1 MERDQLADWMQWEK
15 ILATVFTDENTLQG
29 YIPDRSVFFFIYMF
43 IKWLMDESP
52 QPLWLLYSV
61 FHTAQ
66 QTGSK
71 DRVLPDVVLFVNCEC
86 FSAWLGFRGVPSLF
100 CRPRVPHPCASAGA
114 WWRERRRMRDSV
126 GATETRQ
133 ERAKWARRGR
143 VIPALQLASPGAGAG
158 ARSIQYYVV
167 VLSGHT
173 LANELRPSKAL
184 LLLANMHLV
193 KAKKLLLVANELQK
207 PLNVLPGKKGFLEK
221 WQE

>member
-1 MERDQLADWMQWEK
+1 MRKNTGYGFHWRKYTTGIYSRSICFLLHLYVYQVADGRISSTIVKHYCFIRCFTLHNKRVAK
-15 ILATVFTDENTLQG
+15 I
-29 YIPDRSVFFFIYMF
+29 
-43 IKWLMDESP
+43 
-52 QPLWLLYSV
+52 
-61 FHTAQ
+61 
-66 QTGSK
+66 
-71 DRVLPDVVLFVNCEC
+71 VVLFVNCEC
-86 FSAWLGFRGVPSLF
+86 FSAWIGFRGVPSLF